1 MLLQTGLFSYITIV
15 IVGDVPQ
22 LTFKLSIM
30 AIVVICI
37 LTMALWT
44 TIGENEATN

>member
-1 MLLQTGLFSYITIV
+1 
-15 IVGDVPQ
+15 
-22 LTFKLSIM
+22 M
-30 AIVVICI
+30 AVVVICI